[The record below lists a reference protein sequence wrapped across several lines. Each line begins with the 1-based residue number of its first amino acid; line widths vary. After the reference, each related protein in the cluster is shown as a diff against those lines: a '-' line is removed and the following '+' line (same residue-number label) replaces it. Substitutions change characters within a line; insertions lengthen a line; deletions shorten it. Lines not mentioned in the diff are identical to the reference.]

1 MEYILFDL
9 QFFPPAQGRYSVAVN
24 CPLLQGD
31 AVGEFVSPAA
41 DPDYA
46 ARYARLQALDT
57 DEDLLI
63 ALGRQLFAALFQG
76 QIRDAYTAARSALKN
91 DQGLRLRFN
100 IDPRQLPEVAGLP
113 WEFMCDDE
121 EQPLVLYDTP
131 IVRYLPRFAAPPTI
145 KTPRP
150 LRLLLSAAIT
160 EPKFDVT
167 RELEQVRL
175 TLGEFEQSG
184 AIEVVVEEHLTIDRL
199 EERLREGFH
208 LWHFIGHGKL
218 NSDGSSGM
226 LVFEDTDGE
235 AADFGA
241 RDLRV
246 MLNDSKLQVIIL
258 DACNSAQLTTRP
270 YRSIAPSLMLANI
283 GAVIAMQFGSPQ
295 ENTRP
300 FARDFYRALA
310 AGEPLDSCVM
320 RGRKAVQRVSRL
332 RNPDW
337 GIPTVYTRAPD
348 AQLFLPG
355 DTPTETLTTP
365 SSTAAQPPVAGQN
378 GGINVSIGNNNVLSD
393 SPISVNTGGAPQSSS
408 RERAEDSS
416 YEERAGELSTQLA
429 ALRQKRSMMQI
440 KNAKGQLSIGEQL
453 DLQDTEKDLDAKRA
467 ELLTVRQDRLAQLER
482 RAAQPG
488 RASDSALAADLADMR
503 AIVVE
508 ETLAVR
514 QRELEK
520 QQGLFRIQPS
530 DRGRAQVQQKIDA
543 LQAEIADLKRRR
555 DG

>member
-9 QFFPPAQGRYSVAVN
+9 QFFPPNQGRYSVAVN
-24 CPLLQGD
+24 CPLVQGD
-31 AVGEFVSPAA
+31 AVGEFVSPAS

-57 DEDLLI
+57 DEDVLI

-76 QIRDAYTAARSALKN
+76 NIRDAYTAARAALKS

-113 WEFMCDDE
+113 WEFLCDDE

-150 LRLLLSAAIT
+150 LRLLLSAAVT
-160 EPKFDVT
+160 EPRFDVT
-167 RELEQVRL
+167 RELEQVRS
-175 TLGEFEQSG
+175 TLAEFGQSG
-184 AIEVVVEEHLTIDRL
+184 ALEVVVEEHLTIDRL

-283 GAVIAMQFGSPQ
+283 GAVIAMQFKSPQ

-348 AQLFLPG
+348 AQLFLPAEQ
-355 DTPTETLTTP
+355 PA
-365 SSTAAQPPVAGQN
+365 TADPGIAQPPAGGQ
-378 GGINVSIGNNNVLSD
+378 GSGVSVTIGNNNTLSD
-393 SPISVNTGGAPQSSS
+393 SPISVSAGGAPQPSS
-408 RERAEDSS
+408 REGAEDAG
-416 YEERAGELSTQLA
+416 YAERANELGGEVA
-429 ALRQKRSMMQI
+429 ALRQKFRVLQL
-440 KNAKGQLSIGEQL
+440 KKAKGQLTTGDMV
-453 DLQDTEKDLDAKRA
+453 DLQDTEKDVDAKLA
-467 ELLTVRQDRLAQLER
+467 ALLLVRQERLAQLER

-488 RASDSALAADLADMR
+488 RASDAALAAELADMR

-514 QRELEK
+514 QRELEE
-520 QQGLFRIQPS
+520 QQALFGIQPS

-543 LQAEIADLKRRR
+543 LQAEIADLKKRR
-555 DG
+555 DT